1 MKAPHTRPN
10 KIFCLSRMQIL
21 AALLHKHIKG
31 IKLEE
36 KIKEVKPIN
45 SVLEKKIFKYKKTI
59 LQTNF
64 FMINPCNHVVLNY
77 MVKYDWKSKA
87 QFHNRFKS
95 NNYNNFLWYPCGRP
109 LILWMH
115 KTTWLKIW
123 KSFSNYWLRLTIPL
137 LVRNIPSSVQRW
149 LTVCWAN
156 GKSGYETWLRTKGD
170 RDKIVKTPQ
179 VPCSLWGTLTPGKSK
194 VMPPLGASVSF
205 LIF

>member
-10 KIFCLSRMQIL
+10 KIFCLSWMQIL
-21 AALLHKHIKG
+21 AALLYKHIKR

-36 KIKEVKPIN
+36 KIQEVKPIN
-45 SVLEKKIFKYKKTI
+45 SVLEKKIFKNKKTPI

-137 LVRNIPSSVQRW
+137 LSKEHTIFSAKMTDCMLSKWKKVGTR
-149 LTVCWAN
+149 A
-156 GKSGYETWLRTKGD
+156 GYRQKETETK
-170 RDKIVKTPQ
+170 K
-179 VPCSLWGTLTPGKSK
+179 
-194 VMPPLGASVSF
+194 
-205 LIF
+205 

>member
-77 MVKYDWKSKA
+77 MVKYD
-87 QFHNRFKS
+87 
-95 NNYNNFLWYPCGRP
+95 
-109 LILWMH
+109 
-115 KTTWLKIW
+115 
-123 KSFSNYWLRLTIPL
+123 
-137 LVRNIPSSVQRW
+137 
-149 LTVCWAN
+149 
-156 GKSGYETWLRTKGD
+156 
-170 RDKIVKTPQ
+170 
-179 VPCSLWGTLTPGKSK
+179 
-194 VMPPLGASVSF
+194 
-205 LIF
+205 